1 MPFSE
6 FRKRHP
12 AFLAIV
18 AVIIVGLLALD
29 GWVLYKRAAYAQE
42 VARLRAGM
50 SDFER
55 RRSDAVTNTHEAQT
69 AMMME
74 LLRRQAKIDKEIHLA
89 VDVDSGRMYLERD
102 GALLRENAVEVAPEK
117 RLGAGKDTVRM
128 AAPRGTRRSRA
139 RPEPPPP
146 DAPPRRAPRTPPRT
160 APCRASGSRSRRR
173 AARANACGATAG
185 TARGPGRR
193 RSGTAGPIPGSACPS
208 APGRRGSAAR
218 TGGTCRRRSTRGP
231 GSAAGSAAAAA

>member
-12 AFLAIV
+12 AFIAIV
-18 AVIIVGLLALD
+18 AVIIVGLVAVD
-29 GWVLYKRAAYAQE
+29 GWVLSKRAAYARE

-128 AAPRGTRRSRA
+128 AAPRGTRSVERILGAGDDWEVPAWVYSDRGIP
-139 RPEPPPP
+139 RPAELPLV
-146 DAPPRRAPRTPPRT
+146 
-160 APCRASGSRSRRR
+160 
-173 AARANACGATAG
+173 GALGPVAIVLNGG
-185 TARGPGRR
+185 TVIYSLPTVGPLND
-193 RSGTAGPIPGSACPS
+193 STYLLPGSIRTS
-208 APGRRGSAAR
+208 AEDLRAVVPNLQRG
-218 TGGTCRRRSTRGP
+218 TVVYFY
-231 GSAAGSAAAAA
+231 

>member
-128 AAPRGTRRSRA
+128 AAPRGTRSVERILGAGDAWEVPAWVYSDRGISRPA
-139 RPEPPPP
+139 ELPLVGALGPVAIVLNGGTVIYSLPTVGPLNDSAYVLP
-146 DAPPRRAPRTPPRT
+146 GSI
-160 APCRASGSRSRRR
+160 RASAEDLR
-173 AARANACGATAG
+173 AVVPNLQRG
-185 TARGPGRR
+185 TVVYFY
-193 RSGTAGPIPGSACPS
+193 
-208 APGRRGSAAR
+208 
-218 TGGTCRRRSTRGP
+218 
-231 GSAAGSAAAAA
+231 

>member
-12 AFLAIV
+12 AFIAIV
-18 AVIIVGLLALD
+18 AVIIVGLVAVD
-29 GWVLYKRAAYAQE
+29 GWVLSKRAAYARE

-128 AAPRGTRRSRA
+128 AAPRGTRSVERILGAGDAWEVPAWVYSDRGIP
-139 RPEPPPP
+139 RPAELPLVGALGPVAIVLNGGTVIYSLPTVGP
-146 DAPPRRAPRTPPRT
+146 LNDSTYLLPGSI
-160 APCRASGSRSRRR
+160 RASAEDLR
-173 AARANACGATAG
+173 AVVPNLQRG
-185 TARGPGRR
+185 TVVYFY
-193 RSGTAGPIPGSACPS
+193 
-208 APGRRGSAAR
+208 
-218 TGGTCRRRSTRGP
+218 
-231 GSAAGSAAAAA
+231 

>member
-1 MPFSE
+1 MSFPG

-12 AFLAIV
+12 AFIAIV
-18 AVIIVGLLALD
+18 AVIIFGLIAVD
-29 GWVLYKRAAYAQE
+29 GWVLYKRAAYVRE

-128 AAPRGTRRSRA
+128 AAPRGTRSVERILGAGDAWEVPAWVYADRGISRPA
-139 RPEPPPP
+139 ELPLVGALGPVAIVLNGGTVIYSLPTVGPLNDSTYLLP
-146 DAPPRRAPRTPPRT
+146 GSI
-160 APCRASGSRSRRR
+160 RASAEDLR
-173 AARANACGATAG
+173 AVVPNLQRG
-185 TARGPGRR
+185 TVVYFY
-193 RSGTAGPIPGSACPS
+193 
-208 APGRRGSAAR
+208 
-218 TGGTCRRRSTRGP
+218 
-231 GSAAGSAAAAA
+231 

>member
-12 AFLAIV
+12 AFIAIL
-18 AVIIVGLLALD
+18 AVIIVGLVAVD
-29 GWVLYKRAAYAQE
+29 GWVLYKRAAYARE

-128 AAPRGTRRSRA
+128 AAPRGTRSVERILGAGDAWEVPEWVYADRGIP
-139 RPEPPPP
+139 RPAELPLVGALGPVAIVLNGGTVIYSLPTVGP
-146 DAPPRRAPRTPPRT
+146 LNDSTYLLPGSI
-160 APCRASGSRSRRR
+160 RASAEDLR
-173 AARANACGATAG
+173 AVVPNLQRG
-185 TARGPGRR
+185 TVVYFY
-193 RSGTAGPIPGSACPS
+193 
-208 APGRRGSAAR
+208 
-218 TGGTCRRRSTRGP
+218 
-231 GSAAGSAAAAA
+231 